1 MDVTG
6 MEVATPSLVDRF
18 LAAERLGIFARYGIK
33 AAFIDI
39 PERKDPRKF
48 GVMVAQNR
56 GVNVDAFTDFQ
67 AAEEWLLK

>member
-39 PERKDPRKF
+39 
-48 GVMVAQNR
+48 V
-56 GVNVDAFTDFQ
+56 TDFMD
-67 AAEEWLLK
+67 K